1 MKAAYIHIP
10 FCEHICY
17 YCDFNKFLLNG
28 QPVDEYIDMLL
39 KEMKMKISNAPKT
52 ELSTIFVGGGTP
64 TALNEGQ
71 LQKLLEGIR
80 AILPYNGEGE
90 FTFEANP
97 GETSEEKLK
106 LLFDY
111 GVNRLSF
118 GVQSF
123 NDRLLEKIGR
133 SHRVK
138 DVFSTLNKAQ
148 KVGFENISIDL
159 MFGLPTQTIEDFQ
172 ETLNIAMSLQ
182 LPHYSS
188 YSLIIEPK
196 TIFYH
201 LMNKGKLPLPT
212 EEVEADMYQL
222 LMMEMD
228 KHGLNQYEISN
239 FALPGYES
247 QHNLIYWNNEE
258 YFGFGAGAH
267 GYENG
272 IRVANYGAVKK
283 YINMLKDH
291 ALPILEQHVET
302 KSEKMEE
309 EMFLGLRKNEGVSI
323 SHFREKFHED
333 IIKLFASSIQEMERR
348 GLLERHGDFIR
359 LTREGRFLGNEV
371 FEAFLLE

>member
-212 EEVEADMYQL
+212 EEAEADMYQL

-323 SHFREKFHED
+323 AHFREKFHED
-333 IIKLFASSIQEMERR
+333 ITKLFASSIQEMERR